1 MEFTLTSPED
11 TEKFGKAA
19 AQALLAQKAKGRL
32 LRTVY
37 LSGELGAGKTTFTRA
52 FVGGLP
58 NAENAEVA
66 SPSFTIC
73 HEYPTDPEI
82 YHADLYRL
90 PDGAD
95 LPEELTDLGKNTVLL
110 IEWAER
116 LSPEVRD
123 KNRLDI
129 CITKENC
136 VLGEKNSFENIDNFV
151 NLCQLKRHVKISAH
165 GETAL
170 EFENELQKNLQN
182 CGLLQI
188 NGKNGRL

>member
-1 MEFTLTSPED
+1 MEFYLAGLED
-11 TEKFGKAA
+11 TEKFGRAA
-19 AQALLAQKAKGRL
+19 AMALLSLKARGKL

-37 LSGELGAGKTTFTRA
+37 LLGEMGAGKTTFTRA
-52 FVGGLP
+52 FVGALP

-90 PDGAD
+90 PDGTD
-95 LPEELTDLGKNTVLL
+95 LPEELTGLGKNIVLL

-129 CITKENC
+129 CLTKEN
-136 VLGEKNSFENIDNFV
+136 LSSGEKNSLENIDNFV

-165 GETAL
+165 GETAR
-170 EFENELQKNLQN
+170 EFEKELQKNLQN
-182 CGLLQI
+182 CSLL
-188 NGKNGRL
+188 